1 MLFVMHATVHNKVIN
16 WTGVQEHFAC
26 DQTAHTMHANSGIT
40 YDLNFMLVHAR
51 CIVSVYGGL

>member
-1 MLFVMHATVHNKVIN
+1 MHATVHNKVIN